1 MELRDYQVQAVEDL
15 RSSIRKG
22 WKRIILQA
30 PTGSGKTVIAAEII
44 RSADE
49 KGSKVVFLAHRRE
62 LIFQC
67 SDKLSKFGIRHGILM
82 AGEPGNSNPV
92 QVASIQTLWRRSIQK
107 KVRHLPDC
115 DLLVIDECH
124 RSLSK
129 TYREL
134 IEIFGGI
141 TLGLTATPCRGD
153 GAGLG
158 HIYEDMVQTS
168 TVAELT
174 EQGHLVPARYY
185 APSFP
190 DLEGV
195 KVRMG
200 DYVESELEGRMDRAI
215 LIGDL
220 VENWARI
227 ARDRQT
233 VVFTTGVRHSI
244 HIKERFVEA
253 GIVAEHIDGKT
264 PKNERDEIL
273 KAFDRGDIQLIS
285 NCMVLTEG
293 WDCPRCDCLVL
304 ARPTKSIGLYL
315 QMAGRALRPYPGK
328 EDCLIID
335 HSGAVYE
342 HGFVD
347 DPVPWVL
354 DKSRKI
360 QDSIGAYQRKR
371 PLTCAICGAVYS
383 GQRFCPECGHIPET
397 QPKVLD
403 THDGD
408 LVEVTS
414 VGYESHEYSY
424 ADKMRWFSGL
434 AYYCEEKGY
443 KPGWARHAFKEKFG
457 HWPNRI
463 IVACQPV
470 PPGIEIKGFIRHKQ
484 IRYSKSRE

>member
-1 MELRDYQVQAVEDL
+1 
-15 RSSIRKG
+15 
-22 WKRIILQA
+22 
-30 PTGSGKTVIAAEII
+30 
-44 RSADE
+44 
-49 KGSKVVFLAHRRE
+49 
-62 LIFQC
+62 
-67 SDKLSKFGIRHGILM
+67 M
-82 AGEPGNSNPV
+82 AGASGNTNPV
-92 QVASIQTLWRRSIQK
+92 QVASIQTIWQRCVQK
-107 KVRHLPDC
+107 NSRALPDC

-124 RSLSK
+124 RSLSR

-134 IEIFGGI
+134 IDIFGGV

-153 GAGLG
+153 GTGLG
-158 HIYEDMVQTS
+158 HIYEDMVQVS

-185 APSFP
+185 APSVP

-200 DYVESELEGRMDRAI
+200 DYIESDLEGRMDRAI

-227 ARDRQT
+227 AKDRQT

-244 HIKERFVEA
+244 HIMERFIEA
-253 GIVAEHIDGKT
+253 GVMAEHIDGKT
-264 PKNERDEIL
+264 PKYKRDQIL
-273 KAFDRGDIQLIS
+273 KDFTEGKIQLIS

-293 WDCPRCDCLVL
+293 WDCPSCDCLVL

-315 QMAGRALRPYPGK
+315 QMAGRTLRPHPGK

-347 DPVPWVL
+347 DPIVWDLNESGKVQ
-354 DKSRKI
+354 DKISQSRKKKPI
-360 QDSIGAYQRKR
+360 
-371 PLTCAICGAVYS
+371 TCPSCNAVYS
-383 GQRFCPECGHIPET
+383 GQGFCPECGHVPET

-403 THDGD
+403 THEGD
-408 LVEVTS
+408 LVEVTA
-414 VGYESHEYSY
+414 VGYESHEYTY
-424 ADKMRWFSGL
+424 GDKMWWFAGL
-434 AYYCEEKGY
+434 EYYRIEKGY
-443 KPGWARHAFKEKFG
+443 KPGWAKHAFNEKFG
-457 HWPNRI
+457 HWPSRI

-484 IRYSKSRE
+484 IRYSKSRG